1 MNQQPSNGGRATDKA
16 RAVKWTFF
24 ALLVLINAGLTSSF
38 FVSNY
43 TNAISIVTN
52 PTANK
57 FLTVVV
63 GIILLDI
70 GALAWLYLYENLSY
84 TARARNVAQFM
95 SWAGLVASTVA
106 SVAQLV
112 LTNTLVALGED
123 VINGAGMVSLIG
135 VAGILV
141 AHVFAMMIWL
151 QASPEARRLDAEME
165 ARANVVERELAAE
178 YALAMSVAQIA
189 NQHIQSVIPVLA
201 RIEASK
207 LVNQFVTANG
217 KLPVL
222 ENGEVDRGRVLSMFP
237 ELALPAPAPTPA
249 PAPAP
254 TPVLTPTSLPNFS
267 LLALAAERANGGEL
281 ISKNGN
287 GNGNGNGHS
296 ANFTRPP
303 EGEM

>member
-1 MNQQPSNGGRATDKA
+1 MNQQPSNSGRATDKA

-165 ARANVVERELAAE
+165 ARANEVERELAAE

-287 GNGNGNGHS
+287 GNGNGHS

-303 EGEM
+303 EGQM